1 MKILIVS
8 SLKETMIKTFDG
20 YIDDNMECH
29 YLYSQGKAKHY
40 FEVKTTLEESEI
52 CYYLQK
58 VLKIKEPYKTTLN
71 LRKMLLLDH

>member
-20 YIDDNMECH
+20 YIDDNIECH

-52 CYYLQK
+52 CYYL
-58 VLKIKEPYKTTLN
+58 
-71 LRKMLLLDH
+71 

>member
-58 VLKIKEPYKTTLN
+58 VLKIKEPYKTISAAYKVFLI
-71 LRKMLLLDH
+71 K

>member
-40 FEVKTTLEESEI
+40 FEVKTTFEESEI

-58 VLKIKEPYKTTLN
+58 VLKIKEPYKTISAAYKFFLI
-71 LRKMLLLDH
+71 K

>member
-20 YIDDNMECH
+20 YIDDNIECH

-40 FEVKTTLEESEI
+40 FEVKTTLEESEV

-58 VLKIKEPYKTTLN
+58 VLKIKEPYKTISVTYKFFLI
-71 LRKMLLLDH
+71 K

>member
-20 YIDDNMECH
+20 YIDDNIECH

-40 FEVKTTLEESEI
+40 FEVKTTLEESEV

-58 VLKIKEPYKTTLN
+58 VLKIKEPYKTISATYKFFLI
-71 LRKMLLLDH
+71 K